1 MSGSDSVAPSSGN
14 ASAPLSLSSSSS
26 SLFVEWLTTNGSG
39 LSLNAAAA
47 AVAPPS
53 GGVASGFSERWNND
67 SAGISVVVNNAFG
80 AAGASVDFVVIAGVA
95 AGWFELRLRLLVL
108 LLLLLYRRLMN
119 SSNFAGDTVASGCAD
134 AAAPKAKLGTER
146 IIFH

>member
-14 ASAPLSLSSSSS
+14 ASAPLS

-39 LSLNAAAA
+39 LSLNTAAA
-47 AVAPPS
+47 AVTSAEAPPS

-95 AGWFELRLRLLVL
+95 AGWFALRLRLLV
-108 LLLLLYRRLMN
+108 LLYRRLMN

>member
-1 MSGSDSVAPSSGN
+1 MSGSDSVAPSFGN
-14 ASAPLSLSSSSS
+14 ASAPLS

-39 LSLNAAAA
+39 LSLNTAAA
-47 AVAPPS
+47 AVTSAEAPPS

-95 AGWFELRLRLLVL
+95 AGWFALRLRLLVL
-108 LLLLLYRRLMN
+108 LLLLLYRRLTN